1 MSPES
6 RRFRRMTGIMKPPV
20 SRTESE
26 TATAMAF
33 SAVQPAPFGAVGV
46 CTDGESV
53 TSLVFLDL
61 GVPALAPRDEPAREA
76 CRQLSAYF
84 ANPRHP
90 FDLPLRPV
98 GTAYQRRV
106 WAAIAAVP
114 CGETSTYGELARVL
128 GSVPRAVGQA
138 CGANAYPLAIPCHRV
153 VAVSGLGGFAHHT
166 GGFLAGIKRWLLR
179 HEAALAS

>member
-1 MSPES
+1 MAPES
-6 RRFRRMTGIMKPPV
+6 RRFRRMIGIMKPQV

-26 TATAMAF
+26 AATATAF
-33 SAVQPAPFGAVGV
+33 SAVQPAPFGAVGI
-46 CTDGESV
+46 CTDGDSV
-53 TSLVFLDL
+53 TSLVFLDH

-84 ANPRHP
+84 ADPEHR

-114 CGETSTYGELARVL
+114 CGETSTYGELAQAL

-153 VAVSGLGGFAHHT
+153 VAASGLGGFAHHT
-166 GGFLAGIKRWLLR
+166 GGFLTGIKRWLLR
-179 HEAALAS
+179 HEAAFAS